1 MNTKLI
7 GAYGEQLAARYL
19 RAQRY
24 KILAANY
31 RAGTG
36 EIDIIAE
43 KRKVICFIEVK
54 TRKEGGMFAPADAV
68 DFHKQ
73 NNIKSAASAYM
84 NRFKL
89 KNEVRFD
96 IIEVFLSEENPYN
109 VIKINH
115 IPNAF

>member
-19 RAQRY
+19 RTQRY